1 MSAEFS
7 CSSPG
12 SLAAP
17 GPRSSQMCSTYEPG
31 ASGRAECDCWYD
43 HRSQVTDVAVPSMM
57 PLVGPTG

>member
-31 ASGRAECDCWYD
+31 TRGSCGFFVWYAQTS
-43 HRSQVTDVAVPSMM
+43 HVTDVAVPSMM
-57 PLVGPTG
+57 PSVGPTG